1 MAPSSLSK
9 SRKARGSVAPTNGH
23 SGSRPVTTADRLNVL
38 VGDKEKAAKD
48 KRRSR
53 DLMAKY
59 GLTLDQFEKM
69 LLIQRG
75 KCGICDRF
83 FHGVRRMYVDHD
95 HQSGRV
101 RGILCY
107 PCNHRLLGRGLEDP
121 FVHERAAAYLRST
134 FDGRNLGKGE
144 LN

>member
-23 SGSRPVTTADRLNVL
+23 SGSPGDFTSSKLKFRVREVYGDAKALRRDR
-38 VGDKEKAAKD
+38 A
-48 KRRSR
+48 
-53 DLMAKY
+53 LMTKY
-59 GLTLDQFEKM
+59 GITRTQFEKM

>member
-23 SGSRPVTTADRLNVL
+23 SGSRPVTTTDRLNAL
-38 VGDKEKAAKD
+38 NLGERDARERRRDKM
-48 KRRSR
+48 
-53 DLMAKY
+53 LMAKY
-59 GLTLDQFEKM
+59 GLSLAQFEKM

>member
-1 MAPSSLSK
+1 MARSSSSALKKPRGTGVRTSGLPALASLHESLPSEYEAKSK
-9 SRKARGSVAPTNGH
+9 
-23 SGSRPVTTADRLNVL
+23 RLV
-38 VGDKEKAAKD
+38 
-48 KRRSR
+48 RRNKM
-53 DLMAKY
+53 LMAKY